1 MQKHAAVFRT
11 QDLLD
16 EGVRIVDEISEEYPD
31 LKVTDRGNVWN
42 TDLVEAMELENLLI
56 QAKMTVYAA

>member
-1 MQKHAAVFRT
+1 MQKHAAVFRR

-16 EGVRIVDEISEEYPD
+16 EGVKLVDEISEMYPD

-56 QAKMTVYAA
+56 